1 MDNFLVDQL
10 WLKVLWCVVAGGCH
24 AHNVGVSL
32 LDAMGMPEGWVAQSE
47 DEYVRLAVAAAAD
60 ISKLAA
66 LRGRLRTHMLS
77 SRLCDAPTFVRQL
90 EDVYRQLWLRR
101 AAVSRGAAAGPAG
114 EAAGG
119 RVGRQNSAP
128 VPDSSAAAW
137 EAAQGGR
144 AATS

>member
-1 MDNFLVDQL
+1 MWL
-10 WLKVLWCVVAGGCH
+10 WRVVLGGCH

-32 LDAMGMPEGWVAQSE
+32 LDAMGMREGWVARSE
-47 DEYVRLAVAAAAD
+47 DEYVRLAVATAAD

-101 AAVSRGAAAGPAG
+101 AAVSRGALAGPAG
-114 EAAGG
+114 AAAAGG

-128 VPDSSAAAW
+128 VPDASAAAW
-137 EAAQGGR
+137 EAAQGDR